1 MSPVGTLT
9 RYRALT
15 ATLWLGWGEREGRG
29 VGKGYVLAYR
39 EEEQARIGPYG
50 QETQLGVLGTPS
62 AAIYTVEIVQYHHDI
77 MGYKLP

>member
-1 MSPVGTLT
+1 M
-9 RYRALT
+9 
-15 ATLWLGWGEREGRG
+15 
-29 VGKGYVLAYR
+29 GKGYVLAYR